1 MSLYLT
7 GYLNVKYAP
16 NENYARE
23 FMELF
28 TLGVTDANGNPNYSQ
43 TDVHNARA
51 RVHRLPARL
60 LADPA
65 VVTFDADVADTGVED
80 DLRADGRI
88 RRAGRR
94 SRSCSRS
101 RTTPRSS

>member
-7 GYLNVKYAP
+7 GFQNVKYAP

-43 TDVHNARA
+43 TDVHNLARA
-51 RVHRLPARL
+51 FTGYQLDTSQ
-60 LADPA
+60 DP
-65 VVTFDADVADTGVED
+65 G
-80 DLRADGRI
+80 
-88 RRAGRR
+88 
-94 SRSCSRS
+94 S
-101 RTTPRSS
+101 

>member
-16 NENYARE
+16 NENYGRE

-43 TDVHNARA
+43 TDVHNLARA
-51 RVHRLPARL
+51 
-60 LADPA
+60 
-65 VVTFDADVADTGVED
+65 FTGYQLD
-80 DLRADGRI
+80 Q
-88 RRAGRR
+88 
-94 SRSCSRS
+94 S
-101 RTTPRSS
+101 TTPGW